1 MIVQFGSALIE
12 LVRGDITTQEVD
24 AIVNAAN
31 SALAGGG
38 GVDGAIH
45 DAAGPEIME
54 ELERRYPD
62 GCPTGSAVATSAGQ
76 LAARY
81 IFHAVGPVWQGG
93 GKKEKQLLQS
103 AYESCLDLAE
113 QNECQSLAFP
123 SISTGVYRY
132 PVDLAGE
139 IALRTVATRL
149 EATKQ
154 IRLARFVLFD
164 QGTFG
169 CYSRILETMLV

>member
-1 MIVQFGSALIE
+1 MIVQFGSALVE
-12 LVRGDITTQEVD
+12 LVLGDITTQEVD

-31 SALAGGG
+31 SYLAGGG

-45 DAAGPEIME
+45 DAAGPEIMK
-54 ELERRYPD
+54 ELQRRYPD
-62 GCPTGSAVATSAGQ
+62 GCPTGSAVATTAGQ
-76 LAARY
+76 LAARH

-93 GKKEKQLLQS
+93 GKKESQLLQS

-113 QNECQSLAFP
+113 QHNCRSVAFS

-149 EATKQ
+149 ESTQQ
-154 IRLARFVLFD
+154 IKLVRFVLFD